1 MASIVKRGNSYSVVY
16 MTTVR
21 GQRKQ
26 KWESYHSRE
35 EAERRKQTLDM
46 YYLAKRRK
54 EAHQIETVA
63 QLMEKYV
70 ALYGV
75 SKWSASTFQSN
86 SGLIRNYILPLF
98 GSIRLKE
105 LSPLMAAELYRDLLQ
120 QPRYEGPY
128 HKNRGQTV
136 SLSVLRDIHK
146 LLHSAFEQA
155 VLWETV
161 DRNPFHRVPF
171 PKMKG
176 KQLAFLRPEQI
187 QHLLSH
193 CDDTWLKL
201 VIHLAFA
208 GTLRKGELLALTW
221 QDVDW
226 ENNSIQVGKTLR
238 RVSCEALQA
247 LGHRDILY
255 KFPPSAQAKKT
266 VLVLKR
272 PKTMSSHRKI
282 FLPETVMS
290 LLREYCNLQGKQ
302 RTAGSA
308 ACPDLIFQYQ
318 DGRPLQETTLS
329 KYFKAALQRAGL
341 PQVDFHSLRHSSI
354 TYKLILSSGD
364 IKAVQGDSGHAQAEM
379 VTELYAHILDGTR
392 KLNAQKFETAFY
404 CNVNIEGQCAQ
415 Q

>member
-26 KWESYHSRE
+26 KWETYHSRE
-35 EAERRKQTLDM
+35 EAERRTQTLDM
-46 YYLAKRRK
+46 YCHAKCRK
-54 EAHQIETVA
+54 EDHQIETVT

-70 ALYGV
+70 ALYGF

-98 GSIRLKE
+98 GNIRLKE

-120 QPRYEGPY
+120 QPRCEDLY
-128 HKNRGQTV
+128 HKSYGQSV

-171 PKMKG
+171 PKMKV
-176 KQLAFLRPEQI
+176 KQRIFLQPEQI

-193 CDDTWLKL
+193 CDDIWLKL
-201 VIHLAFA
+201 AIHLAFA

-226 ENNSIQVGKTLR
+226 ENSSIQVSKTLK

-247 LGHRDILY
+247 LGCRDILY
-255 KFPPSAQAKKT
+255 EFPPSTQAKKT

-282 FLPETVMS
+282 FLPETVIS
-290 LLREYCNLQGKQ
+290 LLREYYRQ
-302 RTAGSA
+302 RVIGSA
-308 ACPDLIFQYQ
+308 AYPDLIFQYK

-329 KYFKAALQRAGL
+329 KYFKSALQRAGL

-379 VTELYAHILDGTR
+379 VTELYAHILDGAR

-404 CNVNIEGQCAQ
+404 HNLSIEGPCAQ

>member
-1 MASIVKRGNSYSVVY
+1 MASIVKRGSSYSVVY
-16 MTTVR
+16 RTTVR
-21 GQRKQ
+21 GRRKQ
-26 KWESYHSRE
+26 KWETYRSSE

-46 YYLAKRRK
+46 YYQSKRRK

-70 ALYGV
+70 VLYGV
-75 SKWSASTFQSN
+75 SKWSAATFQSN

-105 LSPLMAAELYRDLLQ
+105 LSPLMAAELYQDLLQ

-128 HKNRGQTV
+128 HKNFGQNV

-155 VLWETV
+155 FLWETV

-176 KQLAFLRPEQI
+176 KQRAFLRPEQI

-193 CDDTWLKL
+193 CDDIWLKL
-201 VIHLAFA
+201 AIHLAFA
-208 GTLRKGELLALTW
+208 GTLRKGELLALAW

-226 ENNSIQVGKTLR
+226 KNNAIQVGKTLR

-255 KFPPSAQAKKT
+255 EFPPSAQAKKT

-272 PKTMSSHRKI
+272 TKTMSSHRKI

-302 RTAGSA
+302 RVAGSA
-308 ACPDLIFQYQ
+308 TYPDLIFQYK

-329 KYFKAALQRAGL
+329 KYFKAALQRAEL
-341 PQVDFHSLRHSSI
+341 PQVNFHSLRHSSI
-354 TYKLILSSGD
+354 TYKVILSSGD
-364 IKAVQGDSGHAQAEM
+364 IKAVQGDSRHAQSEM
-379 VTELYAHILDGTR
+379 VTELYAHILDEAR

-404 CNVNIEGQCAQ
+404 CNLNTEGQCAQ

>member
-26 KWESYHSRE
+26 KWETYHSSE

-46 YYLAKRRK
+46 YYQSKRRK
-54 EAHQIETVA
+54 EDHQIETVT

-86 SGLIRNYILPLF
+86 SGLIRNYIFPLF
-98 GSIRLKE
+98 GNIRLKE

-171 PKMKG
+171 PKMKV

-226 ENNSIQVGKTLR
+226 ENNSIQVSKTLK
-238 RVSCEALQA
+238 RVSREALQA

-255 KFPPSAQAKKT
+255 EFPPSALAKKT
-266 VLVLKR
+266 VLVLKQ

-302 RTAGSA
+302 RAAGSA
-308 ACPDLIFQYQ
+308 ACPDLIFQYK

-329 KYFKAALQRAGL
+329 KYFKSALQRAGL

-379 VTELYAHILDGTR
+379 VTELYAHILGEAR

-404 CNVNIEGQCAQ
+404 CNLNTEGQCTQ